1 MSAQAYGG
9 PLQPRA
15 LGALLIAAGILG
27 AAASLILGIE
37 KIRLLEN
44 PLYIPAC
51 SINEAVDCGSVMRS
65 RQATTFGIPNQ
76 FLGLAGFPALAVL
89 GLQLTG
95 GERLARPVAAMLQVG
110 LSVAVIFVHW
120 LAFNSLYVIGALCP
134 FCIAIWLATI
144 PAFWYVSLH
153 HLSPRAARA
162 SPAGRLVALLQRN
175 HAIVLTL
182 WLLAIA
188 ALVLERFW

>member
-1 MSAQAYGG
+1 MTTQAYGG
-9 PLQPRA
+9 PLGPRA
-15 LGALLIAAGILG
+15 LGTLLIAAGILG

-76 FLGLAGFPALAVL
+76 FLGLAGFPALALL
-89 GLQLTG
+89 GLQLRA
-95 GERLARPVAAMLQVG
+95 GERLARPVAALLQGG
-110 LSVAVIFVHW
+110 LLVAVIFVHW

-153 HLSPRAARA
+153 HLAPLAASA
-162 SPAGRLVALLQRN
+162 GPTGRLVALAQRN